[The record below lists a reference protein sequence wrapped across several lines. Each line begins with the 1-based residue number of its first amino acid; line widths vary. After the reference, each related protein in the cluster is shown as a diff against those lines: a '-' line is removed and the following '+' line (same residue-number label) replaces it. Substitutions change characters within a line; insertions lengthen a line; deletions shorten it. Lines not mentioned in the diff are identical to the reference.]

1 MSLENIRLENL
12 GNTHEIDPA
21 THKQL
26 DLVRRLEK
34 SGYIFATD
42 PKVATDLARSSD
54 GTPTDKLIY
63 RATLMDSQ
71 GDLQTALHK
80 GDFLVKGVGRLYAGI
95 SFVAG
100 FVGVLG
106 LLSTHMVNF
115 FYVLLGLLGWHTVTL
130 ILWFVGLNNPNRYSG
145 IYGILDRLRPK
156 SAIESE
162 AFDIYQ
168 EEFQKNTAW
177 QIGKV
182 IHKAWLCGLAGSVL
196 ALLMLFLFK
205 SYAFIWES
213 TLLSQSHFAMILKG
227 LGFVPSLFGFE
238 MPSQIAMSR
247 GDIPPARLA
256 TLMMLSVVIYGMIPR
271 LGAYLLCHFNARERF
286 ALDGNLYYYEN
297 LLRTLNQTVVDKDD
311 FTPST
316 PKVAKATP
324 NTHST
329 KVIATL
335 ERPATDHTWHG
346 QSEQI
351 KDLGVVDSKD
361 DLIYMVQ
368 IASTLHAQILLG
380 IDSRI
385 LPDRGVLRK
394 LDMICQNSDYGVLV
408 KFLHGGAYI
417 NEWRTAISERGV
429 AEFM

>member
-1 MSLENIRLENL
+1 MSLENIGLENL
-12 GNTHEIDPA
+12 GNAHEIDPA

-34 SGYIFATD
+34 SGFIFATD

-71 GDLQTALHK
+71 GDLRTALHK

-106 LLSTHMVNF
+106 LLSTHVVNF

-130 ILWFVGLNNPNRYSG
+130 ILWFVELNNPNRYSG

-162 AFDIYQ
+162 AFDIHQ

-182 IHKAWLCGLAGSVL
+182 IHKAWLYGLAGSVL

-205 SYAFIWES
+205 SYAFMWES
-213 TLLSQSHFAMILKG
+213 TLLSQSHFAIILKG

-238 MPSQIAMSR
+238 IPSQISLSR
-247 GDIPPARLA
+247 GDVPPARLA
-256 TLMMLSVVIYGMIPR
+256 TLMMLSVVVYGMIPR
-271 LGAYLLCHFNARERF
+271 LCAYLLCHFNARERF
-286 ALDGNLYYYEN
+286 AIDPSLYYYEN
-297 LLRTLNQTVVDKDD
+297 LLRTFNQTIVDKDD
-311 FTPST
+311 FAPRTPTPTKTTLST
-316 PKVAKATP
+316 HKKV
-324 NTHST
+324 
-329 KVIATL
+329 VATL
-335 ERPATDHTWHG
+335 EWANDDELWHG
-346 QSEQI
+346 LSDDV
-351 KDLGVVDSKD
+351 KNLGAVDTKED
-361 DLIYMVQ
+361 VLYLTQ

-380 IDSRI
+380 VDCRI

-394 LDMICQNSDYGVLV
+394 VDLIRQNSDYGVII
-408 KFLHGGAYI
+408 KFLHSGDYV
-417 NEWRTAISERGV
+417 NEWRDKLNERNV
-429 AEFM
+429 EQIN